1 MGVWGF
7 LVVVLCVYVC
17 MGFFN
22 WVVRGFFVG
31 GWVLVVV
38 LGRFFCEVVCFLEE
52 YIYEMTV
59 DQRS

>member
-1 MGVWGF
+1 
-7 LVVVLCVYVC
+7 
-17 MGFFN
+17 MGFFGGGF
-22 WVVRGFFVG
+22 VCLCMYGFFKLGCEGFFVD